1 MPEKEEKPKKSR
13 YFQTAERMDE
23 ALLLLLEK
31 KDFPYISV
39 KEICQKA
46 GVNRSTFYLHY
57 ETMED
62 LLQET
67 TALITERFLS
77 YFHGGNDS
85 EDIVLQDR
93 YLTTGKYLIPYLT
106 FVKENKR
113 VFRLVALHPSL
124 FNGKATY
131 QKLEETIFYPILDT
145 VEVPEKEKPYVLEFY
160 VKGTLSLINKW
171 LDNDCKD
178 DIEFIAML
186 IERFTRPKS

>member
-1 MPEKEEKPKKSR
+1 MPEKEEKTKKSR
-13 YFQTAERMDE
+13 YFQTAELMDE
-23 ALLLLLEK
+23 SLLLLLEK
-31 KDFPYISV
+31 KDFSYITV

-77 YFHGGNDS
+77 SFQAGNNC
-85 EDIVLQDR
+85 ENIALQDK
-93 YLTTGKYLIPYLT
+93 YLTTRKYLIPYLT

-113 VFRLVALHPSL
+113 VFRLIALHPSL
-124 FNGKATY
+124 FHSKAMY
-131 QKLEETIFYPILDT
+131 QKLEKTIFYPILDT
-145 VEVPEKEKPYVLEFY
+145 MEVPEKEKPYILEFY
-160 VKGTLSLINKW
+160 AKGTLSLIYKW

-186 IERFTRPKS
+186 IERFTHPEK